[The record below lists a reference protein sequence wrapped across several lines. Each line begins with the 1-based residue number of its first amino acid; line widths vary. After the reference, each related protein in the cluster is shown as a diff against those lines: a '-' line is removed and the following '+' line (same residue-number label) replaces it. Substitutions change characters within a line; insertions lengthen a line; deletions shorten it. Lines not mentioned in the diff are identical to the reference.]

1 MTFKKCRYC
10 GGTTIKFRV
19 FTSEYFALHFHYC
32 ECERC
37 GNVTEN
43 FADRESAFKAW
54 NKENG
59 V

>member
-1 MTFKKCRYC
+1 MAFKKCRYC
-10 GGTTIKFRV
+10 GGTRIKFRI
-19 FTSEYFALHFHYC
+19 FANEYFLLHYC
-32 ECERC
+32 ECQRC